1 MIFKQPQVPR
11 RSLSNPTSSQPAT
24 PSLGR
29 SGRAPSHLGQSV
41 HNVGKEAL
49 KRKRVDS
56 KDETPPSD
64 ESPASSPVAKKAKP
78 FQAEESNSEDSRRG
92 ERQRREKEDI
102 RQKADSQDDGEED
115 REDKEMDAEMDEGH
129 ENAEKSFEQ
138 RPLPPVPKN
147 LLPWEQTGKDIEI
160 GEIQRDLRY
169 DESLLGLEA
178 ASATQEKPEA
188 ERGECDDGDGSAED
202 DIEEDPDEVA
212 ARK

>member
-1 MIFKQPQVPR
+1 VIFKQPQAPW
-11 RSLSNPTSSQPAT
+11 RSLNNPTPSTPAT

-29 SGRAPSHLGQSV
+29 SDRASSHLNQSV
-41 HNVGKEAL
+41 HNVSKGAL

-56 KDETPPSD
+56 KDEVPPSD
-64 ESPASSPVAKKAKP
+64 ESPAPSPVAKKAKP
-78 FQAEESNSEDSRRG
+78 LQAGESNSEDGQRG

-102 RQKADSQDDGEED
+102 RQKADSRDD
-115 REDKEMDAEMDEGH
+115 REDEEMGAEMDEGH
-129 ENAEKSFEQ
+129 RNGGKSFEQ

-160 GEIQRDLRY
+160 DEIQRDLCY
-169 DESLLGLEA
+169 DESLPGLEA

-188 ERGECDDGDGSAED
+188 ERGECDDGYGSATD

-212 ARK
+212 APK